1 MAIPTYRE
9 HVQRMG
15 ELLSQL
21 EVTNGDGE
29 VLTTEEGFEMLY
41 GLAVA
46 ARIPPRRLFLIGNG
60 ASASMASHFA
70 ADLCKNGGVNAGV
83 LTDPALTTAFANDI
97 GADQLFAEP
106 LRRMAAAGN
115 GLLVISSSGASAN
128 LIAALAVAGERQLSV
143 ATITAMSP
151 ENLLRRGGDLNFY
164 IPAMT
169 YGDAESC
176 HAAVLHYWL
185 DRVAKD
191 GTSS

>member
-106 LRRMAAAGN
+106 LRRMAAAGD

-143 ATITAMSP
+143 T
-151 ENLLRRGGDLNFY
+151 
-164 IPAMT
+164 
-169 YGDAESC
+169 
-176 HAAVLHYWL
+176 
-185 DRVAKD
+185 DRKSVV
-191 GTSS
+191 

>member
-29 VLTTEEGFEMLY
+29 VLATEEGFEMLY

-83 LTDPALTTAFANDI
+83 LTDSALTTALANDI

-106 LRRMAAAGN
+106 LRRMAAAGD

-151 ENLLRRGGDLNFY
+151 DNLLRRDGDLNFY

-185 DRVAKD
+185 DRFAND